1 MIVFDPLWKTM
12 KKKHISQYKL
22 IKEYGFSTGQ
32 LSRLRSNSYV
42 STHTIAVLCS
52 ILDCSIS
59 DIMEYRT
66 DNDMTMA
73 VSELQP
79 PIIFILNLMKM
90 RTLVSVHKK
99 RGSRTNPSR
108 TTASPFLS
116 CRSRKLRKRSRL
128 RLLRP
133 DSHPALWYSLT
144 CCHLLP
150 DRTTCHYSVPSN
162 SLP

>member
-1 MIVFDPLWKTM
+1 MIVFDHLWKTM

-73 VSELQP
+73 VSESAATYH
-79 PIIFILNLMKM
+79 IH
-90 RTLVSVHKK
+90 SE
-99 RGSRTNPSR
+99 
-108 TTASPFLS
+108 
-116 CRSRKLRKRSRL
+116 
-128 RLLRP
+128 P
-133 DSHPALWYSLT
+133 DENEDT
-144 CCHLLP
+144 GIG
-150 DRTTCHYSVPSN
+150 T
-162 SLP
+162 